1 MREIQTD
8 LLVIGGGINGTGI
21 AVDAVGRGLNVVLCE
36 ADDLASA
43 TSSASSKLVH
53 GGLRYLEQYEFKL
66 VREALREREVLM
78 NKAPHIIQPL
88 TFILPHDK
96 HLRPTW
102 MIRAGMFLY
111 DFLAG
116 RMQLKRSKK
125 ISLVNT
131 AEGSPLKDKYRVGF
145 SYSDCRI
152 DDARMVVLN
161 ALQAK
166 ELDAEVLTYTKCI
179 SAHREGLVWKAILK
193 TKAGEEIHVKAEA
206 IVNAAGPWVAD
217 LIHDVLETDSKSK
230 VRLIKGSHIVVPKLY
245 EGAHAYILQNKDNR
259 IVFAIPYGFTG
270 AEQNEFTLIGTT
282 DVNYEG
288 DASQV
293 DISQEERVYL
303 CDLINEYFDKP
314 VKVEDIVW
322 DYAGVRPLYD
332 DDSDDPSK
340 NTREYHFEKEDKEG
354 KAALLSIFGG
364 KITTFRTLS
373 EKAMVEVSKHFSG
386 LTGPWTE
393 KSKIPG
399 GEAGSQ
405 AEIISI
411 IEATH
416 PWLDKKLAFRLATTY
431 GLRTNNMLEGSASMC
446 DLGQHFGYNLYQKEV
461 EYLIENE
468 WATDVESIIW
478 RRTKLGLWLKDDEKL
493 KLADWLGDK
502 KYIAPVK

>member
-1 MREIQTD
+1 MQEIQTD
-8 LLVIGGGINGTGI
+8 LLVIGGGINGTGV
-21 AVDAVGRGLNVVLCE
+21 AVDAVGRGLKVVLCE
-36 ADDLASA
+36 ANDLASA

-88 TFILPHDK
+88 TFVLPHDK

-102 MIRAGMFLY
+102 MIRMGMFLY

-116 RMQLKRSKK
+116 KMQLKKSKK

-131 AEGSPLKDKYRVGF
+131 IEGNPLKDRYTVGF

-166 ELDAEVLTYTKCI
+166 ELGADVLTHTKCV

-193 TKAGEEIHVKAEA
+193 TKAGEEIHVKADA

-245 EGAHAYILQNKDNR
+245 EGDHAYILQNKDNR

-270 AEQNEFTLIGTT
+270 VEHNEFTLIGTT

-303 CDLINEYFDKP
+303 CDLINEYFDTP

-373 EKAMVEVSKHFSG
+373 EKAMLEVSKYFSG
-386 LTGPWTE
+386 LSGPWTE
-393 KSKIPG
+393 KSKTPG
-399 GEAGSQ
+399 GEADNQ
-405 AEIISI
+405 AEIISM
-411 IEATH
+411 IEANH

-431 GLRTNNMLEGSASMC
+431 GLRTNEMLEGCVSIE
-446 DLGQHFGYNLYQKEV
+446 DLGEHFGYNLYQKEV

-468 WATDVESIIW
+468 WATDIDSIIW

-493 KLADWLGDK
+493 TLAKWLDDK
-502 KYIAPVK
+502 KSMAPDK